1 MFINNRIVQTLC
13 QKFGGINQP
22 DSVKIQMEITEKQ
35 ETRAT
40 VNSSAGAIFSA
51 TVVECPVILNLSFD
65 LIGKK
70 LDSGMQRANLLQKLF
85 KYLLLLFQSL
95 VLLPHLR
102 KDILCDCMHSRNSCL
117 GA

>member
-1 MFINNRIVQTLC
+1 MFINYCIIQTLC
-13 QKFGGINQP
+13 QKFGGMIQP
-22 DSVKIQMEITEKQ
+22 NSVKIQLEITEKKRRELRLTAVQ
-35 ETRAT
+35 AP
-40 VNSSAGAIFSA
+40 SSQRNN
-51 TVVECPVILNLSFD
+51 CPVILNLSFN

-102 KDILCDCMHSRNSCL
+102 KDILCDCMHSRNACL